1 MEEERSGI
9 NIARQLFMMGLGGL
23 VGVALAL
30 LYAPSSGENTRRY
43 LRMRTE
49 QARRRAHDITG
60 RIKENIESLIED
72 VKETTDELIAEGVEL
87 TKDKKAEFLAAI
99 EAGKRTIEEEKK
111 RFEQLGSGEKDA

>member
-1 MEEERSGI
+1 MEEERNGI
-9 NIARQLFMMGLGGL
+9 NISRQVFMMALGGL

-60 RIKENIESLIED
+60 RIRENIDNLIED
-72 VKETTDELIAEGVEL
+72 VKETTDEIIAEGVEL

-111 RFEQLGSGEKDA
+111 RLEQLGSEEDV

>member
-9 NIARQLFMMGLGGL
+9 NISRQVFMIALGGL

-60 RIKENIESLIED
+60 RIRENIENLIED
-72 VKETTDELIAEGVEL
+72 VKETTDEILAEGVEL

-111 RFEQLGSGEKDA
+111 RLEQLGSEEDA